1 MTHSNI
7 ESYLS
12 SPKNKALLRPTVI
25 EVGRDGF
32 ITVPHVGSFGSN
44 ADVKE
49 GGRLN
54 SVELKWT
61 LPITEHLLETNQ
73 QSRAPTEINLENLNE
88 PKVETEV
95 RIQPETL
102 FIEEDEKEIAKL
114 DKSKPLNT
122 GNMLF

>member
-32 ITVPHVGSFGSN
+32 ITVPHVGTFGPN
-44 ADVKE
+44 ADVQD
-49 GGRLN
+49 GGRLI
-54 SVELKWT
+54 SLELKWT

-73 QSRAPTEINLENLNE
+73 QSRAPTEINFDNLNE
-88 PKVETEV
+88 PKVNTVV

-102 FIEEDEKEIAKL
+102 FIDEEQTEIAKL
-114 DKSKPLNT
+114 EKPKPPNTDK
-122 GNMLF
+122 MLF